1 MARKYDLISE
11 LYNRTCKMV
20 VSSPKS
26 WQDFLTS
33 ACRNYKLRFDEQLLV
48 FAQRPDA
55 TAVLEIERWNGAF
68 GRWVNKGAT
77 GIAVFDD
84 VSRSRQR
91 LIHYFD
97 ISDTHESRYSR
108 PVPIWS
114 MKPEYEE
121 EIIETLESTFGAIED
136 KSSLASAIICAAR
149 NATEDNITDYVGDL
163 LYTIDNSFLEDLN
176 EDMIASL
183 YRKTVMNSVAY
194 MMMERL
200 GIDTEEHFFRE
211 DFEDI
216 VNFNTPETLNALG
229 FATSDIAEMGLA
241 EIAKTVMSLEKQNR
255 IIVENQNPDYNIV
268 KENQTERSLEN
279 DRTDL
284 HDAGRLQTAQSDL
297 TGAAG
302 STDGKIRSTESEV
315 PEGKPKS
322 SVLQSPDELQVERAS
337 DGSGT
342 DGDRVDGTLDE
353 RASGERGRDGEPES
367 NRYDELGSTDEQHSQ
382 SGSGNGVEASGLRLD
397 YYDRSNEDKSLPFFG
412 GDDTVREIL
421 GTTPHLKAS
430 KDEIR
435 AFFETVADDDKR
447 TEYIKSIFNNDYTEV
462 ILSDDRRV
470 GYKTYQNV
478 LHLWEGSY
486 LSRTAQSFYDWRV
499 ITRHFEAMRLLGELQ
514 DKIKPLPSMDGQMSL
529 MLEYEAEVTKP
540 SAFSFSQEIIDAILC
555 RGSGFSEGKFR
566 IYEHFQKSLSKKEN
580 ADFLKNE
587 YGWGGSSPAITGTG
601 ISEMHD
607 GKGIKI
613 SKKVNGKEEKVI
625 LNWNQVEKR
634 ISELIKMD
642 RYLNPK
648 EKELYPEWL
657 ERQEIRRTEAAEERR
672 KREILSTAPP
682 EKKEPESVAERYE
695 YHLGNTV
702 YLGANEYEILSFD
715 DERVMLYD
723 LQFPLFNKEMT
734 RAEFDQKV
742 QENPM
747 NDHLKVK
754 VEATITEPNAV
765 NESETKTLYAV
776 LSALKID
783 DVELNYDD
791 NALVAT
797 DSMDNEWHGQ
807 DFYKFL
813 VEEAFVF
820 EDNGVVLGIS
830 DELLKDFT
838 KLSEDNG
845 VPVKDNRVKQPY
857 RGYLEVKAEYPD
869 TFVFYQVGDFFE
881 AYNEDAQKAA
891 DIFDL
896 FVTSRPIR
904 DNERVPMFGIPKH
917 ALETYMTMLTDRGYD
932 VAVASLENGERK
944 VYNLVSQN
952 KEDPVESKPIGRID
966 YLHTDGRVRESIEYT
981 SPYQFEKDIKEE
993 NRFGVPMSV
1002 VLYRQAD
1009 GSVIPHDY
1017 IAECDPPLN
1026 GFSVID
1032 SPFLNK
1038 SLAARLVDFYK
1049 DYDYYDYQDSLEVG
1063 DTDEDAIKRMGNDLT
1078 KPEAVVSL
1086 LSQLKEISA
1095 DTDLSSDQKAELE
1108 YLIGELERMK
1118 SPLDIAKEIIDE
1130 YCREEFERDEGADY
1144 TNLSEVNV
1152 AYTTTEDDKHEI
1164 QAYVNLVDFRI
1175 ETRVDSTVVRTEQ
1188 YDTLEDLTER
1198 GLKNLSFDDL
1208 VYLSEEE
1215 LEQVE
1220 KASAPVVPSWEKPK
1234 KSKVQSFDLHP
1245 EIPMSERHNF
1255 DLANNEIEEV
1265 NKKERFHRNYAA
1277 ITVLKRCQE
1286 ENRFA
1291 TPDEQKIL
1299 SRYVGWGGIPEAFDE
1314 RHSAWHT
1321 EYAMLKNI
1329 LTPEEYDSAREST
1342 LTAFYTPP
1350 TVIKAVYKAMEQMG
1364 FREGNILEPS
1374 CGIGHFIGMMPD
1386 SMSESKIYGVELDT
1400 ISAGIAQQ
1408 LYQKTS
1414 IAAQGFEEANLP
1426 DSFFDAVVGNV
1437 PFGDFKVPDKRYD
1450 KHKFLI
1456 HDYFFAKSLD
1466 KLRPGGVMALI
1477 TSKGTMD
1484 KENPAVRKYIAQ
1496 RADLLGAIR
1505 LPNNT
1510 FKGNA
1515 GTEVV
1520 SDILILQKRD
1530 RLIDI
1535 EPDWV
1540 HLGTDENGIPMNS
1553 YFVDHPE
1560 MILGEMQMVSGRFGP
1575 EPSCVPY
1582 EGADLDEQLSEAIA
1596 NIHGEVT
1603 AYEVDDEL
1611 TEEDNSIPADP
1622 TVRNFSYTVVD
1633 DKIYFR
1639 ENSRM
1644 TPVDVSATAENR
1656 IKGMITIRDAV
1667 RNLIELQTEDYPDY
1681 EIKAE
1686 QERLNTLYDTFTSKY
1701 GLLNSRAN
1709 TSAFSQDSSYS
1720 LLSALEIL
1728 DDEGN
1733 LERKADMFFKRTIK
1747 PHTPVTSV
1755 DTSSEALAV
1764 SMGEKACVD
1773 MEYMCELSGKTEAEI
1788 YEDLKGVIFLNP
1800 MYGYGNSTEAKYLM
1814 ADEYL
1819 SGNVREKLAWAKRSA
1834 ELSPEDY
1841 KIHVEA
1847 LEKVQPKDLTA
1858 SEISVRLGATWLPP
1872 EIVEKFIFEFLG
1884 TPRYAQWN
1892 IKLHFSQYTGE
1903 WNLEGKSY
1911 DRGNVK
1917 AYNTYGTSRINAY
1930 KIIEETL
1937 NLKDVRIFDY
1947 IEEPDGKKK
1956 AVLNKK
1962 ETAIAQSKQELIK
1975 QGFQDWIWADPER
1988 RERLCKLYNEKFNS
2002 IRPREYDGSHIT
2014 FNGMNPEIELRE
2026 HQKNAVA
2033 HILYGGNTLLAHA
2046 VGAGKTFEMT
2056 AAAMESKRL
2065 GLCNK
2070 SLFVVPN
2077 HLTEQ
2082 WAAEFLQLYPS
2093 ANVLVATKKDFE
2105 TKNRK
2110 RFCGRIA
2117 TGDYDAIIIGHSQ
2130 FEKIPMSIERQRA
2143 ILEEQLSEITNGI
2156 ADLKRNRGD
2165 NFSVKQ
2171 LERTKKSVKQKL
2183 DKLNDQTRKDDVVTF
2198 EELGIDRLFIDESHY
2213 YKNLFLYTKMRNVG
2227 GIAQTEAMKS
2237 SDLFMK
2243 CRYLDEITGGRGT
2256 VFATGTPISNS
2267 MVELYTIQRYLQ
2279 YNTLVK
2285 NNLQHFDAW
2294 ASTFGETITAVE
2306 LTPEGSGYRAKT
2318 RFARFYNLPE
2328 LMAMF
2333 KEVADIKTADM
2344 LDLPVPKA
2352 IFHNI
2357 SVKPSEHQKQMVAEL
2372 AERAEKV
2379 RNGMV
2384 DASVDNMLK
2393 ITNDGRKLAL
2403 DQRLI
2408 NPLLP
2413 DFEGSKLN
2421 ACVDA
2426 MFEKWEKG
2434 KEKRLTQL
2442 FFCDLSTPKN
2452 DGNFSVYEDI
2462 RKKLIERGVPAEE
2475 IKFIHEADTEAK
2487 KLELFKKVRR
2497 GDVRILMG
2505 STQKMGAGT
2514 NVQNKL
2520 AASSDLDCPWRPSDL
2535 EQRLGRSIRQ
2545 GNENLEVDI
2554 YRFVTEETFDAY
2566 LYQLVEG
2573 KQKFASQIM
2582 TSKSPVRSCEDI
2594 DETALSYAEIKMLA
2608 TGNPHIKE
2616 KMDLDIQ
2623 VQKLRLLKS
2632 NFLSERYALEDKIIK
2647 FYPQDIARR
2656 TETIKSLKA
2665 DIERVAEHPK
2675 PSDDT
2680 FVGMTVKGVFYSE
2693 KADAGNAILDACQAM
2708 TSPDP
2713 IPLGEYRGFQME
2725 LYFETFSKEYKV
2737 KLKGELGYP
2746 VTLGTDTFG
2755 NITRFDNALEGL
2767 PKRLEINEQE
2777 LENTKKQFET
2787 AKVDVCKPFNQEEE
2801 LQTKTARL
2809 NELNALLNVDKR
2821 ENEIVGGEPDEGDE
2835 EPTPKK
2841 KDRER

>member
-1 MARKYDLISE
+1 
-11 LYNRTCKMV
+11 
-20 VSSPKS
+20 
-26 WQDFLTS
+26 
-33 ACRNYKLRFDEQLLV
+33 
-48 FAQRPDA
+48 
-55 TAVLEIERWNGAF
+55 
-68 GRWVNKGAT
+68 
-77 GIAVFDD
+77 
-84 VSRSRQR
+84 
-91 LIHYFD
+91 
-97 ISDTHESRYSR
+97 
-108 PVPIWS
+108 
-114 MKPEYEE
+114 
-121 EIIETLESTFGAIED
+121 
-136 KSSLASAIICAAR
+136 
-149 NATEDNITDYVGDL
+149 
-163 LYTIDNSFLEDLN
+163 
-176 EDMIASL
+176 
-183 YRKTVMNSVAY
+183 
-194 MMMERL
+194 
-200 GIDTEEHFFRE
+200 
-211 DFEDI
+211 
-216 VNFNTPETLNALG
+216 
-229 FATSDIAEMGLA
+229 
-241 EIAKTVMSLEKQNR
+241 
-255 IIVENQNPDYNIV
+255 
-268 KENQTERSLEN
+268 
-279 DRTDL
+279 
-284 HDAGRLQTAQSDL
+284 
-297 TGAAG
+297 
-302 STDGKIRSTESEV
+302 
-315 PEGKPKS
+315 
-322 SVLQSPDELQVERAS
+322 
-337 DGSGT
+337 
-342 DGDRVDGTLDE
+342 
-353 RASGERGRDGEPES
+353 
-367 NRYDELGSTDEQHSQ
+367 
-382 SGSGNGVEASGLRLD
+382 
-397 YYDRSNEDKSLPFFG
+397 
-412 GDDTVREIL
+412 
-421 GTTPHLKAS
+421 
-430 KDEIR
+430 
-435 AFFETVADDDKR
+435 
-447 TEYIKSIFNNDYTEV
+447 
-462 ILSDDRRV
+462 
-470 GYKTYQNV
+470 
-478 LHLWEGSY
+478 
-486 LSRTAQSFYDWRV
+486 
-499 ITRHFEAMRLLGELQ
+499 
-514 DKIKPLPSMDGQMSL
+514 
-529 MLEYEAEVTKP
+529 
-540 SAFSFSQEIIDAILC
+540 
-555 RGSGFSEGKFR
+555 
-566 IYEHFQKSLSKKEN
+566 
-580 ADFLKNE
+580 
-587 YGWGGSSPAITGTG
+587 
-601 ISEMHD
+601 
-607 GKGIKI
+607 
-613 SKKVNGKEEKVI
+613 
-625 LNWNQVEKR
+625 
-634 ISELIKMD
+634 
-642 RYLNPK
+642 
-648 EKELYPEWL
+648 
-657 ERQEIRRTEAAEERR
+657 
-672 KREILSTAPP
+672 
-682 EKKEPESVAERYE
+682 
-695 YHLGNTV
+695 
-702 YLGANEYEILSFD
+702 
-715 DERVMLYD
+715 
-723 LQFPLFNKEMT
+723 
-734 RAEFDQKV
+734 
-742 QENPM
+742 
-747 NDHLKVK
+747 
-754 VEATITEPNAV
+754 
-765 NESETKTLYAV
+765 
-776 LSALKID
+776 
-783 DVELNYDD
+783 
-791 NALVAT
+791 
-797 DSMDNEWHGQ
+797 
-807 DFYKFL
+807 
-813 VEEAFVF
+813 
-820 EDNGVVLGIS
+820 
-830 DELLKDFT
+830 
-838 KLSEDNG
+838 
-845 VPVKDNRVKQPY
+845 
-857 RGYLEVKAEYPD
+857 
-869 TFVFYQVGDFFE
+869 
-881 AYNEDAQKAA
+881 
-891 DIFDL
+891 
-896 FVTSRPIR
+896 
-904 DNERVPMFGIPKH
+904 
-917 ALETYMTMLTDRGYD
+917 
-932 VAVASLENGERK
+932 
-944 VYNLVSQN
+944 
-952 KEDPVESKPIGRID
+952 
-966 YLHTDGRVRESIEYT
+966 
-981 SPYQFEKDIKEE
+981 
-993 NRFGVPMSV
+993 MSV

-1032 SPFLNK
+1032 NPYLK
-1038 SLAARLVDFYK
+1038 S
-1049 DYDYYDYQDSLEVG
+1049 S
-1063 DTDEDAIKRMGNDLT
+1063 
-1078 KPEAVVSL
+1078 
-1086 LSQLKEISA
+1086 
-1095 DTDLSSDQKAELE
+1095 
-1108 YLIGELERMK
+1108 
-1118 SPLDIAKEIIDE
+1118 LDIAKEIIDE

-1220 KASAPVVPSWEKPK
+1220 KASAPVVPAWEKPK

-1277 ITVLKRCQE
+1277 IAVLKRCQQ

-1314 RHSAWHT
+1314 RAGAWHT

-1540 HLGTDENGIPMNS
+1540 HLGTDENDIPMNS

-1560 MILGEMQMVSGRFGP
+1560 MILGEMKMVSGRFGP

-1582 EGADLDEQLSEAIA
+1582 EGADLEEQLSEAIA

-1656 IKGMITIRDAV
+1656 IKGMITIRDSV

-1686 QERLNTLYDTFTSKY
+1686 QERLNTLYDAFTSKY

-1773 MEYMCELSGKTEAEI
+1773 MEYMCQLSGKSEAEI

-1841 KIHVEA
+1841 KVHVEA

-1903 WNLEGKSY
+1903 WNIEGKSY

-2143 ILEEQLSEITNGI
+2143 ILEEQLEEVTNGI

-2198 EELGIDRLFIDESHY
+2198 EELGVDRLFIDESHY

-2408 NPLLP
+2408 NPMLP

-2426 MFEKWEKG
+2426 MFDKWEKG

-2452 DGNFSVYEDI
+2452 DGNFSVYDDI

-2545 GNENLEVDI
+2545 GNENPEVDI

-2665 DIERVAEHPK
+2665 DIERVAQHPK
-2675 PSDDT
+2675 PLDDT

-2693 KADAGNAILDACQAM
+2693 KADAGNAILEACQAM
-2708 TSPDP
+2708 TNPEP

-2725 LYFETFSKEYKV
+2725 LYFEAREYKV

-2746 VTLGTDTFG
+2746 VTLGTDVFG

-2767 PKRLEINEQE
+2767 QKRLEFNEQE

-2787 AKVDVCKPFNQEEE
+2787 AKIDVCRPFNQEEE